1 MASCAFLTA
10 RRASYLKGPPSIK
23 LPRVGRLHL
32 HYGPTRSCRTTPRT
46 QPNFC
51 AYGVQWYPFLFLPR
65 QVPICSK
72 AQGHILSGRY
82 RAYPQYPHPHH
93 LHLPIVQVDGA
104 VIFSDP
110 KDSLGPPGL
119 QKSWLDRVLE
129 ERPNTTE

>member
-1 MASCAFLTA
+1 MGQQDHAE
-10 RRASYLKGPPSIK
+10 R
-23 LPRVGRLHL
+23 LPALNQISV
-32 HYGPTRSCRTTPRT
+32 RTES
-46 QPNFC
+46 
-51 AYGVQWYPFLFLPR
+51 VQWYPFLFLPR

-119 QKSWLDRVLE
+119 QKSWLNRVLE